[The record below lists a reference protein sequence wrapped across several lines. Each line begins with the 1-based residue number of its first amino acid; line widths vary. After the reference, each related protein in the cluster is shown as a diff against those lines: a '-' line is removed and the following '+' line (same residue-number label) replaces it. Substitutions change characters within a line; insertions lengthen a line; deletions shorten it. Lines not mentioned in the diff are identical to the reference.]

1 MPLTKAHIRNFR
13 RLKDVTIALNDSE
26 TIFIGPNNSGKT
38 SVTTVFR
45 KFLGQK
51 QNFTIHDFSI
61 ELLNDFDRWGSI
73 QQTSDETLGALPE
86 ISLDLWFSIDA
97 KNYEYAK
104 IAPLITSLS
113 ENVTSLGFRCIY
125 RAKDLKDLRECFDK
139 RTNISNSK
147 PIETLTVFLSREKEL
162 ENHFNIAYEAL
173 HDENGT
179 IHVET
184 LTKKAGQELSKTLVR
199 IDFVD
204 AQRNLQDFENYRG
217 DKLSTVFAS
226 YYKSNVEKAGASEDA
241 INIVEAHNKK
251 LTDHYNDKFSGLMGA
266 LKNLGF
272 PATNERRLS
281 VVSKLSSDD
290 ALKGTTD
297 IEYADDKSKYSLPEA
312 YNGLGAKNLIL
323 IAIQLIDYLK
333 QWEST
338 EGIRPL
344 THIIFIEEPEVH
356 LHAQAQ
362 QTFVKNMGEALKR
375 MAKEDNMIPQL
386 IVTTHSSHI
395 ANSVEFGRIRYFQK
409 NELSRYGDSPATS
422 TSTTQIKNLGQFQV
436 SRVEDTI
443 QDISSEEAIRF
454 LRRYMTLTYCDL
466 LFADAAIFVEGS
478 SERLIVP
485 AMIKRT
491 CPDLNSLY
499 FSMLEVGGAY
509 AHIFDQLMSF
519 LEIPYLII
527 TDLDSVDA
535 GTKKVCCAMKKGA
548 VTSNSTLKY
557 FFQST
562 ATVEG
567 LTKLT
572 TDMKILNSGNC
583 YVSFQKP
590 IVKTIGNEKVTLLA
604 RTFEEDMI
612 YTNIEKCGKGGFLKC
627 VVLPQN
633 TGDIECT
640 TEEIFKKISGLTR
653 KKTEFALDAMADPEW
668 RCPSYIEEGL
678 NWLQNRLS
686 SNLELGGTENA

>member
-1 MPLTKAHIRNFR
+1 
-13 RLKDVTIALNDSE
+13 
-26 TIFIGPNNSGKT
+26 
-38 SVTTVFR
+38 
-45 KFLGQK
+45 
-51 QNFTIHDFSI
+51 
-61 ELLNDFDRWGSI
+61 
-73 QQTSDETLGALPE
+73 
-86 ISLDLWFSIDA
+86 
-97 KNYEYAK
+97 
-104 IAPLITSLS
+104 
-113 ENVTSLGFRCIY
+113 
-125 RAKDLKDLRECFDK
+125 
-139 RTNISNSK
+139 
-147 PIETLTVFLSREKEL
+147 
-162 ENHFNIAYEAL
+162 
-173 HDENGT
+173 
-179 IHVET
+179 
-184 LTKKAGQELSKTLVR
+184 
-199 IDFVD
+199 
-204 AQRNLQDFENYRG
+204 
-217 DKLSTVFAS
+217 
-226 YYKSNVEKAGASEDA
+226 
-241 INIVEAHNKK
+241 
-251 LTDHYNDKFSGLMGA
+251 
-266 LKNLGF
+266 
-272 PATNERRLS
+272 
-281 VVSKLSSDD
+281 
-290 ALKGTTD
+290 
-297 IEYADDKSKYSLPEA
+297 
-312 YNGLGAKNLIL
+312 
-323 IAIQLIDYLK
+323 
-333 QWEST
+333 
-338 EGIRPL
+338 
-344 THIIFIEEPEVH
+344 
-356 LHAQAQ
+356 
-362 QTFVKNMGEALKR
+362 MGESLKR
-375 MAKEDNMIPQL
+375 MAKDENKIPQL

-395 ANSVEFGRIRYFQK
+395 ANSVDFGRIRYFQK
-409 NELSRYGDSPATS
+409 NELSRYSDSPAKG

-436 SRVEDTI
+436 SRIEDNI

-454 LRRYMTLTYCDL
+454 LHRYMTLTYCDL